1 VGQLL
6 RAKSQ
11 FKRFAASKGIEFS
24 HGLALD
30 RLNNSLTLEAI
41 IANSRWLIAPF
52 LLGLILTV
60 AGLLYNFV
68 LKLFDFFAHVARLA
82 DPSEIIVASLKLVD
96 VALTVNLIVIVICSS
111 YENFQAP
118 IDVRR
123 RPAWPTGLANVG
135 FSGLKQRLL
144 ASIVAIAAVNVLEW
158 FLDIEHNADSTK
170 LGWLI
175 AIMLGFALTMLLL
188 AIAERVGAIEPPK
201 Q

>member
-1 VGQLL
+1 M
-6 RAKSQ
+6 
-11 FKRFAASKGIEFS
+11 
-24 HGLALD
+24 
-30 RLNNSLTLEAI
+30 
-41 IANSRWLIAPF
+41 
-52 LLGLILTV
+52 
-60 AGLLYNFV
+60 
-68 LKLFDFFAHVARLA
+68 
-82 DPSEIIVASLKLVD
+82 VD
-96 VALTVNLIVIVICSS
+96 VALTANLIVIVICSS

-118 IDVRR
+118 INVQR

-158 FLDIEHNADSTK
+158 FLDIEHSADSTK

-188 AIAERVGAIEPPK
+188 AAADRIGEIEPPK

>member
-1 VGQLL
+1 M
-6 RAKSQ
+6 
-11 FKRFAASKGIEFS
+11 
-24 HGLALD
+24 D
-30 RLNNSLTLEAI
+30 RLRLALEAI

-52 LLGLILTV
+52 LLGLILTL
-60 AGLLYNFV
+60 AGLFYNFV
-68 LKLFDFFAHVARLA
+68 LKLFDFFARARIA
-82 DPSEIIVASLKLVD
+82 DPSEIIVGSLKLVD
-96 VALTVNLIVIVICSS
+96 VALTANLIVIVICSS

-118 IDVRR
+118 IDVQR

-135 FSGLKQRLL
+135 FAGLKQRLL

-158 FLDIEHNADSTK
+158 FLDIEHSADSTK

-188 AIAERVGAIEPPK
+188 AAAERIGETRPPK